1 MASSSSS
8 FHNSSLPNLFS
19 SPSQQKNTRLQWY
32 DYSMVCIIYFVYIY
46 CRVVSQTYVL
56 YIHIYYVNDI
66 QVCLL
71 TRRTRPVIAVNQLSS
86 LVEIMSYSVARRMH
100 LLTVVNLSSLV
111 RIMAYLETRRILP
124 VTATNLSI
132 LVQTRAYLVT
142 RRRQVV
148 TAVILFSLVQITVFK
163 HPMHH
168 LFFLQLP
175 KVLTHRVHLYFQ

>member
-32 DYSMVCIIYFVYIY
+32 GYSLVCIIYFVYIY
-46 CRVVSQTYVL
+46 CRVISQTYVL

-86 LVEIMSYSVARRMH
+86 LVEIMSYLVARRMH

-111 RIMAYLETRRILP
+111 RIMAT
-124 VTATNLSI
+124 
-132 LVQTRAYLVT
+132 VQFTGKVLHLVT
-142 RRRQVV
+142 SFFYLLIIEVFSRQ
-148 TAVILFSLVQITVFK
+148 K
-163 HPMHH
+163 HFGLDHFN
-168 LFFLQLP
+168 LGI
-175 KVLTHRVHLYFQ
+175 

>member
-19 SPSQQKNTRLQWY
+19 SPSQHKNTRLQWY
-32 DYSMVCIIYFVYIY
+32 GYSMVCIIYFVYIY

-66 QVCLL
+66 QV
-71 TRRTRPVIAVNQLSS
+71 
-86 LVEIMSYSVARRMH
+86 
-100 LLTVVNLSSLV
+100 
-111 RIMAYLETRRILP
+111 
-124 VTATNLSI
+124 
-132 LVQTRAYLVT
+132 YLVT

-148 TAVILFSLVQITVFK
+148 TAVILFSLVQITVFP

-168 LFFLQLP
+168 LLFLQLP